1 MSVEDHAQLPV
12 PEELSSLHLDD
23 LMRVFVDNLSMRSLL
38 KGLQS
43 RPRMESIEQ
52 GQVAPELDPHR
63 RVDTTGFILQRTR
76 RLSYAFDGLKRR
88 LSRLYFTEHQLEW
101 SMQGPISP
109 LSFARAILNEQT
121 VADEAAFSLAEL
133 ALELS
138 EVEVPAAEAALP
150 VHRVREALHEAI
162 VAIES
167 LAPKRT
173 EVRDE
178 WMRAYVQRT
187 FQKAKQHVSH

>member
-1 MSVEDHAQLPV
+1 
-12 PEELSSLHLDD
+12 
-23 LMRVFVDNLSMRSLL
+23 
-38 KGLQS
+38 
-43 RPRMESIEQ
+43 
-52 GQVAPELDPHR
+52 
-63 RVDTTGFILQRTR
+63 
-76 RLSYAFDGLKRR
+76 
-88 LSRLYFTEHQLEW
+88 LYFTEHQVEW

-138 EVEVPAAEAALP
+138 EVELPAAEAALP

-162 VAIES
+162 VAVES

-178 WMRAYVQRT
+178 WMWAYVQRT